1 MSSEGRGEKMEE
13 EEEEGNSIAY
23 ADFLTLKASHKPLA
37 STFQILPFM
46 NQNYAI
52 HVSFSFIRC
61 FNLH

>member
-1 MSSEGRGEKMEE
+1 MEE